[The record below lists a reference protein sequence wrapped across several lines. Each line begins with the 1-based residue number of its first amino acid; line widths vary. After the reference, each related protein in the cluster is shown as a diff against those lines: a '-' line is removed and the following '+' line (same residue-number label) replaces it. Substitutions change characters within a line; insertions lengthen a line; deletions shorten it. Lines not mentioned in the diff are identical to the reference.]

1 LEQSFLK
8 VLPCQTGRLRSG
20 KTKSSIPKVPSSFI
34 TLMDTVTIQKQP
46 YGVVLIISPW
56 NFPFILSFQP
66 LIGAIAA
73 GNSVLLKPS
82 ELTPACSQLIAE
94 LIPKYLDKV
103 SLMKSQSLYPRR
115 KHIPKT
121 LVLFCETSLIVVSIL
136 IVQTVAATLTW

>member
-1 LEQSFLK
+1 
-8 VLPCQTGRLRSG
+8 
-20 KTKSSIPKVPSSFI
+20 
-34 TLMDTVTIQKQP
+34 MDTVTIQKQP

-103 SLMKSQSLYPRR
+103 SCWSN
-115 KHIPKT
+115 
-121 LVLFCETSLIVVSIL
+121 
-136 IVQTVAATLTW
+136 